1 MSEIPL
7 ITKDALDCLPHEVVV
22 DILLRLQQINLMQ
35 DDQINML
42 NRLVALQRDLEDIRN
57 GVSND

>member
-7 ITKDALDCLPHEVVV
+7 VTKDALEALPHDVVV
-22 DILLRLQQINLMQ
+22 DIVLKLQQVNLMQ

-42 NRLVALQRDLEDIRN
+42 NRLVALQRDLEAIRN